1 MFPVVL
7 KIICISEGTIGQ
19 MIYPADM
26 LADMQGSTIT
36 GLKFYADGTIKFG
49 GCTLQLSFKIVD
61 QSGFTEAVA
70 FTALW
75 C

>member
-1 MFPVVL
+1 
-7 KIICISEGTIGQ
+7 

-61 QSGFTEAVA
+61 QSGFTKAVA

>member
-1 MFPVVL
+1 
-7 KIICISEGTIGQ
+7 

-26 LADMQGSTIT
+26 FADMQGSTIT
-36 GLKFYADGTIKFG
+36 GLKFYDDG

-70 FTALW
+70 FAAL
-75 C
+75 